1 MSEHNLTRG
10 RALSDEF
17 LCKLNPEKGGIYSP
31 LVNRVRRDK
40 DLDLEFR
47 GNYINIYYQ
56 GHSILKLY
64 QSGGVVIDKEFK
76 RNIADVPERLKT
88 LEDIDKYLKLLPQIK
103 DNVAYR
109 PQEGNENKRSS
120 KSRELEFEQLLIRA
134 NNLESRNNSEY
145 IIIDRQYVVTNKGK
159 KDRWDLVALRW
170 PRDKRGTP
178 YQEGYLSIIEV
189 KYGLNPDIPK
199 LKSQI
204 KRYGDYLEQYLEAIC
219 TDMQQILRD
228 KLDLGLIIKTGGQT
242 KQLKRLSLATQIED
256 TELIVYLIDY
266 NPYSKLIEKAEKPE
280 FPGKVRIALGG
291 LALWQAN
298 LTDFGASD

>member
-1 MSEHNLTRG
+1 MNQDNSRSH
-10 RALSDEF
+10 ALSKEF
-17 LCKLNPEKGGIYSP
+17 LCKLNPEKGGIYGP
-31 LVNRVRRDK
+31 LVSRVRRDK

-64 QSGGVVIDKEFK
+64 QSGGIDISEVFT
-76 RNIADVPERLKT
+76 RNLAGFPKSLKT
-88 LEDIDKYLKLLPQIK
+88 SEEVDKYLELLPNIK
-103 DNVAYR
+103 DNVTYR
-109 PQEGNENKRSS
+109 DENRRSS

-145 IIIDRQYVVTNKGK
+145 IILDRQYVVTNKGK

-170 PRDKRGTP
+170 PRDKRGFVGGND
-178 YQEGYLSIIEV
+178 QKGHLSIIEV

-228 KLDLGLIIKTGGQT
+228 KLDLGLIIKTEGQS
-242 KQLKRLSLATQIED
+242 KRLKLLPLDTKIET
-256 TELIVYLIDY
+256 TEIIVYLIDY

-280 FPGKVRIALGG
+280 FSGKVRIARGG

-298 LTDFGASD
+298 LTDFGAGG

>member
-1 MSEHNLTRG
+1 MNQDNSRSH
-10 RALSDEF
+10 ALSKEF
-17 LCKLNPEKGGIYSP
+17 LCKLNPEKGGIYGP

-56 GHSILKLY
+56 GYSILKLY
-64 QSGGVVIDKEFK
+64 QSGGIDISEVFTHD
-76 RNIADVPERLKT
+76 IADMPTRLET
-88 LEDIDKYLKLLPQIK
+88 PGEVAKYLELLPKIK
-103 DNVAYR
+103 DNVTYR
-109 PQEGNENKRSS
+109 DENKRSS

-145 IIIDRQYVVTNKGK
+145 IIIDRQYMVNQG

-170 PRDKRGTP
+170 PRDKRR
-178 YQEGYLSIIEV
+178 QKGYLSIIEV

-228 KLDLGLIIKTGGQT
+228 KLDLGLIIKTEGQS
-242 KQLKRLSLATQIED
+242 KRLKLLPLDTQIET

-280 FPGKVRIALGG
+280 FSGKVRIARGG
-291 LALWQAN
+291 LALWQKN
-298 LTDFGASD
+298 LKDFGVSN

>member
-17 LCKLNPEKGGIYSP
+17 LCKLNPEKGGIYGP

-56 GHSILKLY
+56 GHNILMLR
-64 QSGGVVIDKEFK
+64 QNGGIEISDVFT
-76 RNIADVPERLKT
+76 RNLAGFPKSLKT
-88 LEDIDKYLKLLPQIK
+88 SEEVDKYLELLPNIK
-103 DNVAYR
+103 DNVTYR
-109 PQEGNENKRSS
+109 DENRRSS

-145 IIIDRQYVVTNKGK
+145 IVIDRQYVVTNKGK

-170 PRDKRGTP
+170 PLDKRGAH

-189 KYGLNPDIPK
+189 KYALNPDIQDIKDQVEKYGLYFEANRHNICKEMKTVLDQK
-199 LKSQI
+199 LELGLLNKTEGQI
-204 KRYGDYLEQYLEAIC
+204 KR
-219 TDMQQILRD
+219 LR
-228 KLDLGLIIKTGGQT
+228 KLPIVPDVEETEII
-242 KQLKRLSLATQIED
+242 I
-256 TELIVYLIDY
+256 YLIDY
-266 NPYSKLIEKAEKPE
+266 NRNSDLKRRAEETGKPD
-280 FPGKVRIALGG
+280 FRGKVRIALGG

-298 LTDFGASD
+298 LTNFGAGN

>member
-1 MSEHNLTRG
+1 M
-10 RALSDEF
+10 
-17 LCKLNPEKGGIYSP
+17 KKPEDGGIYNR
-31 LVNRVRRDK
+31 LVERVRKDK

-47 GNYINIYYQ
+47 GKYISIYYQ

-64 QSGGVVIDKEFK
+64 QSGGVVIDKKFK

-88 LEDIDKYLKLLPQIK
+88 LEDVDKYLKLLPQIK

-109 PQEGNENKRSS
+109 PQEGNEKKRSS
-120 KSRELEFEQLLIRA
+120 KSRELEFEQLLVRA

-145 IIIDRQYVVTNKGK
+145 IIIDRQYMVNQG

-170 PRDKRGTP
+170 PRDKRR
-178 YQEGYLSIIEV
+178 QKGYLSIIEV

-204 KRYGDYLEQYLEAIC
+204 KRYGGYLEQYLEAIC

-228 KLDLGLIIKTGGQT
+228 KLDLGLIIKTEGQT
-242 KQLKRLSLATQIED
+242 KQLKQLRLATQIET

-291 LALWQAN
+291 LALWVRN